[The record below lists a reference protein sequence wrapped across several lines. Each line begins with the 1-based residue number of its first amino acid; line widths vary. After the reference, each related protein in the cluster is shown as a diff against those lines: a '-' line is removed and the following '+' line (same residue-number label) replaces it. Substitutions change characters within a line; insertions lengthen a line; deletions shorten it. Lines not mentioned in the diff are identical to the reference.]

1 MLKTIHQFRAGDIV
15 CYLGAKFRVLEDAK
29 ESQAHRPQ
37 RDHLMTAHG
46 PSDCAWA
53 PSEWIEGTIEPG
65 YFGPNDLDWTFQGN
79 HRAGLYKVI

>member
-1 MLKTIHQFRAGDIV
+1 MLKTIHQFRKGDIV
-15 CYLGAKFRVLEDAK
+15 CYLGAKFRVLEDAR

-37 RDHLMTAHG
+37 SGHLTIAHG

-53 PSEWIEGTIEPG
+53 PSEWIEGHIEPG
-65 YFGPNDLDWTFQGN
+65 YFGPKNPDWTFQGN